1 MSIIGEFCNIFRSG
15 YFFII
20 VEKISRSNLK
30 LFCLWHFKKQFELFA
45 FCRLTQKG
53 GKLVL
58 GERKVRGCR
67 LSVGGV
73 FLPKLFYFITDF
85 Y

>member
-1 MSIIGEFCNIFRSG
+1 MVIFG
-15 YFFII
+15 LLLK
-20 VEKISRSNLK
+20 KISRSNLK
-30 LFCLWHFKKQFELFA
+30 LFCLWHFGKQFKIFA
-45 FCRLTQKG
+45 FCRLIQKG

-73 FLPKLFYFITDF
+73 FIPKLFYFITDF
-85 Y
+85 LNCY